1 MNTTDRRRVTLAAI
15 FTVVALPALWIFG
28 GSDTS
33 GAPAAGTGSGGTMV
47 QGAEAAPTT
56 TYVPELPVFLDGP
69 ATVDQ
74 PGVIDIAIP
83 PAPNDRQFLGRASFV
98 RYAEPSIRP
107 CTTLLAPER
116 AVLTV
121 TNVDNGQSTTCT
133 NILGVRVQ
141 VGIDIVIHTDV
152 FAEITDLANAPIS
165 VRFSW

>member
-15 FTVVALPALWIFG
+15 FTVVALPALWVFG

-33 GAPAAGTGSGGTMV
+33 GAPPAAGVDGSTL
-47 QGAEAAPTT
+47 QGAEVAPST
-56 TYVPELPVFLDGP
+56 TYVPETPVFLDAP
-69 ATVDQ
+69 EAVAQ

-83 PAPNDRQFLGRASFV
+83 PAPTDRQFLGRASFV
-98 RYAEPSIRP
+98 RYADPSVRP

-116 AVLTV
+116 ALLTV

-133 NILGVRVQ
+133 NILGVRLQ
-141 VGIDIVIHTDV
+141 YGIDIVIHTDV
-152 FAEITDLANAPIS
+152 FAEITDLANAPIT